1 MRICFFLSLL
11 TTALGAGAAERR
23 FDFGQAPGGQLPDG
37 FHSVVS
43 GLGKPG
49 DWRVIFEDVEPGI
62 VPLSPQAHA
71 LTKKAVLAQVSQD
84 PSDEHFPILVFEDET
99 FGDFTFSA
107 RFKTV
112 SGRVEQMAGIVF
124 RYQNETNFYVLRA
137 SSLGNTFR
145 FYKVVNGERGNII
158 GPEIRIPTNV
168 WQELSVECKGNQI
181 HCLLDGK
188 DVIPTINDSSF
199 SSGKIGF
206 WTKSDSVS
214 YFTDARI
221 VYVPRQIEADV
232 IVRELL
238 KKYPRL
244 EDIRIYTAGAA
255 AGTSRL
261 VASRDQKDVGQPG
274 AKAESDII
282 QHGVVYY
289 AKEKGITTVTMP
301 VRDHNGDSIAAVRV
315 IMKSFPGQTEQNA
328 VARAT
333 PIMKEI
339 QARIQTGEDLTAA
352 Q

>member
-1 MRICFFLSLL
+1 MRNRLL
-11 TTALGAGAAERR
+11 MAWLLLALPLGAAERR
-23 FDFGQAPGGQLPDG
+23 FDFGETKESQLPTG
-37 FHSVVS
+37 FRSAVS

-49 DWRVIFEDVEPGI
+49 DWRVILENVAPSI
-62 VPLSPQAHA
+62 APLSPQEHA
-71 LTKKAVLAQVSQD
+71 LSKKSVLAQMGQD
-84 PSDEHFPILVFEDET
+84 PTDEHFPILVFEDET
-99 FGDFTFSA
+99 FGDFTFTT

-145 FYKVVNGERGNII
+145 FYKVVNGERGSII

-181 HCLLDGK
+181 RCLFEGK
-188 DVIPTINDSSF
+188 EVMPTITDSSF

-214 YFTDARI
+214 YFSDARI
-221 VYVPRQIEADV
+221 VYVPREIEAEA
-232 IVRELL
+232 IVRDLL

-244 EDIRIYTAGAA
+244 EDIRIYTGGTGP
-255 AGTSRL
+255 GTSRL
-261 VASRDQKDVGQPG
+261 VASRGQKDIGQPG
-274 AKAESDII
+274 TKAELDII
-282 QHGVVYY
+282 QRGVIYY
-289 AKEKGITTVTMP
+289 AKEKGIVTVTMP

-315 IMKSFPGQTEQNA
+315 VMKSFPGQTEQNA

-333 PIMKEI
+333 PIIKEI
-339 QARIQTGEDLTAA
+339 QARIQTGDDLTTA